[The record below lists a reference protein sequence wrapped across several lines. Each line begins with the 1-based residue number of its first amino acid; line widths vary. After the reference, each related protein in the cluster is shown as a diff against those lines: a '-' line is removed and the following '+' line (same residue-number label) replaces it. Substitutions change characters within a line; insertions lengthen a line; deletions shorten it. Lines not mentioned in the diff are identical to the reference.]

1 MPAARNPAERTSIM
15 NRNIGYLW
23 LGQLVSQAGDSI
35 THMAVIWL
43 MLELTGSPSLT
54 GFIAFA
60 ATVPALI
67 FGLFAGVLAD
77 YYRRRTLMLISD
89 IARFFLILLIPIFY
103 SFDLL
108 SPMVLA
114 SIVFTAASFGTL
126 FNPSRDAII
135 PELIHESQLLKVN
148 TLMQSTGYLAY
159 FVGLFGAGM
168 LLNALGIINLF
179 YLDAGTFLVSF
190 FMILL
195 ISYKRTEPRPYN
207 FESQHLTELKKG
219 LKYVTQEDRRL
230 FWIILITA
238 LNNFFIMGP
247 AVVGTPLLIKE
258 VWDGSGQDFAFVESS
273 YGVGMLLATF
283 FVYRFASKYK
293 KGTWLMLGLIY
304 DGLTFIPLFWVGKL
318 GFDPFWLTVTII
330 FIHSLGIPFIQV
342 TRTTLV
348 HSIVPGNMQGRVFS
362 MINLAVIGVM
372 SLSVA
377 LTGVLAEWISPRT
390 IFLMIGIGASLSGL
404 LGLSMKS
411 IRTAD

>member
-1 MPAARNPAERTSIM
+1 MTDPASAPNRLLV
-15 NRNIGYLW
+15 NRNISFLW
-23 LGQLVSQAGDSI
+23 VGQLVSQAGDSI

-43 MLELTGSPSLT
+43 MLDITGSPSQT

-60 ATVPALI
+60 ATFPALL
-67 FGLFAGVLAD
+67 FGLFSGVLAD

-89 IARFFLILLIPIFY
+89 LARFFLILLIPVVY
-103 SFDLL
+103 SIGLL
-108 SPMVLA
+108 SPWVLA
-114 SIVFTAASFGTL
+114 VIVFAAASFGTL

-135 PELIHESQLLKVN
+135 PELVKTPDLFKVN
-148 TLMQSTGYLAY
+148 ALMQSTGYLAY

-168 LLNALGIINLF
+168 LLSALGIINLF
-179 YLDAGTFLVSF
+179 FLDAATFMVSF
-190 FMILL
+190 VMIFL
-195 ISYKRTEPRPYN
+195 ISYRRSSPRAVN
-207 FESQHLTELKKG
+207 FESRHLAELKKG
-219 LKYVTQEDRRL
+219 LKYVTIQDRRL
-230 FWIILITA
+230 LWIILITA

-258 VWDGSGQDFAFVESS
+258 VWDGSGQDFAFIESS

-283 FVYRFASKYK
+283 GVYRLATRYK
-293 KGTWLMLGLIY
+293 KGIWLMLGLIY

-318 GFDPFWLTVTII
+318 AIDPFWLTITIV

-342 TRTTLV
+342 TRTTLI

-362 MINLAVIGVM
+362 MVNLAVIGVM

-377 LTGVLAEWISPRT
+377 LTGIMAEWISPRL
-390 IFLMIGIGASLSGL
+390 IFLMIGIGATLTGL

>member
-1 MPAARNPAERTSIM
+1 MQAQESVNKLRIV
-15 NRNIGYLW
+15 NRNISFLW
-23 LGQLVSQAGDSI
+23 LGQVISQAGDSI

-60 ATVPALI
+60 ATVPALL
-67 FGLFAGVLAD
+67 FGLFAGVMAD

-108 SPMVLA
+108 SPLSLA
-114 SIVFTAASFGTL
+114 IIVFAAASFGTL

-135 PELIHESQLLKVN
+135 PELVHESLLLKVN

-159 FVGLFGAGM
+159 FIGLFGAGM
-168 LLNALGIINLF
+168 LLNALGVINLF

-190 FMILL
+190 IMIFL
-195 ISYKRTEPRPYN
+195 ISYKRSTPRPQN
-207 FESQHLTELKKG
+207 FESRHLNELKKG
-219 LKYVTQEDRRL
+219 LRYVTIEDRRL

-258 VWDGSGQDFAFVESS
+258 VWDGTGQDFAFVESS

-318 GFDPFWLTVTII
+318 DVDPFWLTVMII

-372 SLSVA
+372 SISVA
-377 LTGVLAEWISPRT
+377 VTGILAEWISPRT
-390 IFLMIGIGASLSGL
+390 IFLGIGISAALSGI

-411 IRTAD
+411 IRNAD